1 MIKEAIS
8 IQNKF
13 SKKNLKFG
21 GPEGV
26 HWPQQSTDPRVPYSS
41 IVMTTQYDTVKKA
54 ISFHFDYTYS
64 IHSI

>member
-1 MIKEAIS
+1 MRNYQFEILASTDPWQRTLFTYYNNNNTIKEAIS

-26 HWPQQSTDPRVPYSS
+26 H
-41 IVMTTQYDTVKKA
+41 
-54 ISFHFDYTYS
+54 
-64 IHSI
+64 